1 MDNLTMTDLTT
12 YYQTVQDKG
21 SLRTPDHAH
30 RWSTAVL
37 KTLGFN
43 LNGKTKKKLANALP
57 KELGDDVKR
66 VFWLAHFQNNQL
78 SSHEFQNQVSR
89 RSGNSDPQ
97 FARTPILAVF
107 HGVKQLVDGN
117 VQQAVADS
125 LSPEVR
131 ALWEKA

>member
-1 MDNLTMTDLTT
+1 MADLNS
-12 YYQTVQDKG
+12 YYKTVQSKG
-21 SLRTPDHAH
+21 NLPTLGHAR

-43 LNGKTKKKLANALP
+43 LDGGTKKKLAKTLP

-66 VFWLAHFQNNQL
+66 VFWLLHFRNKQL
-78 SSHEFQNQVSR
+78 TSHEFQNQVSR

-107 HGVKQLVDGN
+107 HGVKQMVDN
-117 VQQAVADS
+117 SLQQAVAES
-125 LSPEVR
+125 LPPEVR
-131 ALWEKA
+131 ELWDKA

>member
-1 MDNLTMTDLTT
+1 MADLNS
-12 YYQTVQDKG
+12 YYQTVQNKG
-21 SLRTPDHAH
+21 SLRTPDHAR

-43 LNGKTKKKLANALP
+43 LDGRTKKRLAKALP

-78 SSHEFQNQVSR
+78 TSHDFQNQVSR

-107 HGVKQLVDGN
+107 HGVKALVDN
-117 VQQAVADS
+117 STQQAVADS

-131 ALWEKA
+131 ELWEKA

>member
-1 MDNLTMTDLTT
+1 MTDLSN
-12 YYQTVQDKG
+12 YYQTVQEKG
-21 SLRTPDHAH
+21 SLRTPAHAQ

-43 LNGKTKKKLANALP
+43 LGGKTKKQLAKALP
-57 KELGDDVKR
+57 KELADDVKR
-66 VFWLAHFQNNQL
+66 VFWLAHFKNDQL
-78 SSHEFQNQVSR
+78 TSHEFQNQVSR

-107 HGVKQLVDGN
+107 HGVKQLVDSN
-117 VQQAVADS
+117 VQQAVADA

-131 ALWEKA
+131 TLWESA

>member
-1 MDNLTMTDLTT
+1 MTDLTS
-12 YYQTVQDKG
+12 YYQTVQSKG
-21 SLRTPDHAH
+21 SLRTPAHAH

-43 LNGKTKKKLANALP
+43 LDGRTKKKLAKALP
-57 KELGDDVKR
+57 AELGDDVKR
-66 VFWLAHFQNNQL
+66 VFWLLHFQNKQL

-97 FARTPILAVF
+97 FAKTPILAVF
-107 HGVKQLVDGN
+107 HGVKELVDNG

-131 ALWEKA
+131 ELWEKA

>member
-1 MDNLTMTDLTT
+1 MADLNS
-12 YYQTVQDKG
+12 YYQTIQTKG
-21 SLRTPDHAH
+21 NLRTPQHAQ

-43 LNGKTKKKLANALP
+43 LDGRTKKRLANALP
-57 KELGDDVKR
+57 QELGTDLKR
-66 VFWLAHFQNNQL
+66 VFWLLHFRNNQL
-78 SSHEFQNQVSR
+78 SSHDFQNQVSR

-107 HGVKQLVDGN
+107 HGVKQIVDN
-117 VQQAVADS
+117 DTQQAVAQS

-131 ALWEKA
+131 ELWEKA

>member
-1 MDNLTMTDLTT
+1 MADLNS
-12 YYQTVQDKG
+12 YYQTVQNKG
-21 SLRTPDHAH
+21 SLRTPAHAR

-43 LNGKTKKKLANALP
+43 LDGRTKKKLAKALP
-57 KELGDDVKR
+57 EELGNDVKR
-66 VFWLAHFQNNQL
+66 VFWLAHFKNKQL

-97 FARTPILAVF
+97 FAKTPILAVF
-107 HGVKQLVDGN
+107 HGVKQMVDN
-117 VQQAVADS
+117 NTQQAVAQS

-131 ALWEKA
+131 ELWEKA

>member
-1 MDNLTMTDLTT
+1 MADLNS
-12 YYQTVQDKG
+12 YYQTVQTKG
-21 SLRTPDHAH
+21 SLRTPAHAQ

-43 LNGKTKKKLANALP
+43 LDGRTKKRLANALP
-57 KELGDDVKR
+57 KELGNDVKR
-66 VFWLAHFQNNQL
+66 VFWLLHFKNNQL
-78 SSHEFQNQVSR
+78 TSHEFQNQVSR

-107 HGVKQLVDGN
+107 HGVKQLVDSST
-117 VQQAVADS
+117 QQAVANS

-131 ALWEKA
+131 ELWEKA

>member
-1 MDNLTMTDLTT
+1 MADLNS
-12 YYQTVQDKG
+12 YYETVQNKG
-21 SLRTPDHAH
+21 SLRTLAHAR

-43 LNGKTKKKLANALP
+43 LDGKTKKKLANALP
-57 KELGDDVKR
+57 KELADDVKR
-66 VFWLAHFQNNQL
+66 VFWLLHFRNNQL
-78 SSHEFQNQVSR
+78 TSHEFQNQVSR

-107 HGVKQLVDGN
+107 HGVKQLVDN
-117 VQQAVADS
+117 DIQQAVADS

-131 ALWEKA
+131 ELWEKA

>member
-1 MDNLTMTDLTT
+1 MSDLTS

-21 SLRTPDHAH
+21 SLRTSQHAR

-43 LNGKTKKKLANALP
+43 LDGRTKKKLANALP
-57 KELGDDVKR
+57 EELGNDVKR
-66 VFWLAHFQNNQL
+66 VFWLLHFRNENL

-97 FARTPILAVF
+97 FAKTPILAVF
-107 HGVKQLVDGN
+107 HSVKDLVDN
-117 VQQAVADS
+117 STQQAVADS
-125 LSPEVR
+125 LAPEVR
-131 ALWEKA
+131 ELWEKA

>member
-1 MDNLTMTDLTT
+1 MTDLNN
-12 YYQTVQDKG
+12 YYQTVQQKG
-21 SLRTPDHAH
+21 SLRTPAHAH

-43 LNGKTKKKLANALP
+43 LDGRTKKKLANALP
-57 KELGDDVKR
+57 QELGNDVKR
-66 VFWLAHFQNNQL
+66 VFWLLHFRNKNL

-89 RSGNSDPQ
+89 RSGNSDPR

-107 HGVKQLVDGN
+107 HGIKQLVGDN

-125 LSPEVR
+125 LAPELR
-131 ALWEKA
+131 ELWEKA

>member
-1 MDNLTMTDLTT
+1 MTDLNN
-12 YYQTVQDKG
+12 YYQIVQDKG
-21 SLRTPDHAH
+21 SLRTPAHAH

-43 LNGKTKKKLANALP
+43 LNGRTKKQLAKALP

-66 VFWLAHFQNNQL
+66 VFWLVHFQNNQTT
-78 SSHEFQNQVSR
+78 SHEFQNQVSR

-107 HGVKQLVDGN
+107 HGIKQILDNN
-117 VQQAVADS
+117 VQKAVADA
-125 LSPEVR
+125 LSPEIR
-131 ALWEKA
+131 ELWEKA

>member
-1 MDNLTMTDLTT
+1 MADLNS
-12 YYQTVQDKG
+12 YYQTVQTQG
-21 SLRTPDHAH
+21 NLRTPQHAQ

-43 LNGKTKKKLANALP
+43 LDGRTKKRLANALP
-57 KELGDDVKR
+57 QELGTDLKR
-66 VFWLAHFQNNQL
+66 VFWLLHFRNNQL
-78 SSHEFQNQVSR
+78 SSHDFQNQVSR

-107 HGVKQLVDGN
+107 HGVKQIVDN
-117 VQQAVADS
+117 DTQQAVAQS

>member
-1 MDNLTMTDLTT
+1 MADLNS
-12 YYQTVQDKG
+12 YYQTVQNKG
-21 SLRTPDHAH
+21 SLRTLDHAH

-43 LNGKTKKKLANALP
+43 LNGRAKKKLANALP

-66 VFWLAHFQNNQL
+66 VFWLAHFKNDEL
-78 SSHEFQNQVSR
+78 TSHEFQNQVSR

-107 HGVKQLVDGN
+107 NGVKQMIDNN
-117 VQQAVADS
+117 VQQAVADA

-131 ALWEKA
+131 ELWDKA